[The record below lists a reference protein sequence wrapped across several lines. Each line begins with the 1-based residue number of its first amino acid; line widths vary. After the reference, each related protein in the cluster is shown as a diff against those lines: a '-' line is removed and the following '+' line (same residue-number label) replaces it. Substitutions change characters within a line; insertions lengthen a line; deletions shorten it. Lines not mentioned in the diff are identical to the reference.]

1 MHLSTMCQMKRSSC
15 PSAARTV
22 DCKPAFGRCRRDRR
36 PWGDRAGSGALFAD
50 GVVVR
55 GPIAGQAYQ
64 RRLPPLPQ
72 RTALW
77 PACHRRATPHRRSV
91 VMMCV
96 CLLAVRLAGRRNG
109 NGWLLFSRA
118 PARRAA
124 GASWWEAQ
132 QRHRTSPGSCADAL
146 HALVRRRA
154 HGCGIG
160 LVVAL
165 SPSLRRPTD
174 RLTPRQEAGDGRA

>member
-77 PACHRRATPHRRSV
+77 PACHRRATPHRPERRDDVRLPSGGPIGGAQEWEWVAVIFTCACATCRWSV
-91 VMMCV
+91 VV
-96 CLLAVRLAGRRNG
+96 GGPAAAPYLARLLC
-109 NGWLLFSRA
+109 
-118 PARRAA
+118 RRAA
-124 GASWWEAQ
+124 RISKATSARLRNWPRCSSLPVPPQADRSPHAATRSW
-132 QRHRTSPGSCADAL
+132 
-146 HALVRRRA
+146 
-154 HGCGIG
+154 
-160 LVVAL
+160 
-165 SPSLRRPTD
+165 
-174 RLTPRQEAGDGRA
+174 